1 MKKTC
6 LVIIAFF
13 TVLCLSGCNSTEKVK
28 LNLNCNG
35 NITEKEYKVGD
46 KFNCKLLNNDY
57 EFKIVKISNNLITF
71 KSNKTGLTAKNDLL
85 EQAKT
90 FTLKKGE
97 ELKLRTQ
104 TMDHS
109 ESLIIK

>member
-1 MKKTC
+1 MKKAF

-13 TVLCLSGCNSTEKVK
+13 AVLCLSGCNSTEKVK

-46 KFNCKLLNNDY
+46 KFNCKLLNDDY
-57 EFKIVKISNNLITF
+57 EFKIVKISNNLITL
-71 KSNKTGLTAKNDLL
+71 KSNKTGLTARNSLL
-85 EQAKT
+85 EQVKT

-97 ELKLRTQ
+97 ELKLMTQ
-104 TMDHS
+104 TTDYS
-109 ESLIIK
+109 ETLIIK